1 MGRPGTAGAYRWHTA
16 QTQARIYVS
25 HQHQS
30 GRRSGLEIQKRKY
43 HKDSDTL
50 NAFLRD
56 LEQNGS
62 KLAHEWIAF
71 EHFKYRC
78 THREK
83 SGDIYEVFDNHINTN
98 NHARA
103 RRNAGR
109 PDQPAKPTAEEAKA

>member
-1 MGRPGTAGAYRWHTA
+1 MERPGTAGAYRWHTA

-30 GRRSGLEIQKRKY
+30 GRPSGSEIQKRKHHQY
-43 HKDSDTL
+43 SDTL
-50 NAFLRD
+50 IAFLKD
-56 LEQNGS
+56 LEQNGW
-62 KLAHEWIAF
+62 KLAHEGIAF
-71 EHFKYRC
+71 ENFKYRC
-78 THREK
+78 THCEK

-109 PDQPAKPTAEEAKA
+109 PVPPAKPTAE